1 MAVDGTHGVGRA
13 LDVLSVYNR
22 LGATSSAYRR
32 PAAVDI
38 NHSADSQVGYLVYC
52 SGEYDDENDGKKE
65 HGGVRLA
72 VRISITRA
80 VHPPEFISDR
90 LLKVTFELRG
100 RAKTVTF
107 FVAYASTET
116 QNASNKHAF

>member
-1 MAVDGTHGVGRA
+1 M
-13 LDVLSVYNR
+13 
-22 LGATSSAYRR
+22 
-32 PAAVDI
+32 
-38 NHSADSQVGYLVYC
+38 YC
-52 SGEYDDENDGKKE
+52 SGEYDDKNGGKKE

-80 VHPPEFISDR
+80 AHPSEFISDR
-90 LLKVTFELRG
+90 LLKVTFELRC